1 MNIKKI
7 KNLKFKIQDSK
18 PDVFRFQLLAF
29 SFLLFAF
36 SFQLSAGTISA
47 QSSIPLTVGPARQQ
61 ITINPGESTNFAI
74 KYYNQSEI
82 PLRGVVSVA
91 DFVVDSTDGS
101 PRIIDNIDQANP
113 KFSASKWV
121 TISIDQITIAPN
133 DRTIVSGSLSVPKD
147 ARPGGRYVSVYFEPS
162 IGTPSVAGADG
173 GTTGI
178 APRIA
183 SLLYIRVNGPITEH
197 ASISNM
203 FAKSYYEYGP
213 IEVTAHITN
222 NGDYHIRPRGVF
234 TLTNPLAGVVEQSS
248 LKEANIFPDALR
260 IFSATIGEK
269 WMMGRYKI
277 TLNAFYGE
285 KAQVM
290 ERSIFV
296 WVFPWRVALVILLS
310 LVILGVI
317 ARAIYKNIILKE
329 ASLEEELFEERK
341 EIEKLKRQIGKR
353 E

>member
-1 MNIKKI
+1 MSIKSIKKI
-7 KNLKFKIQDSK
+7 II
-18 PDVFRFQLLAF
+18 LAF
-29 SFLLFAF
+29 FLATTYNLQPTTSF
-36 SFQLSAGTISA
+36 A
-47 QSSIPLTVGPARQQ
+47 QSAIPLTVGPARQQ

-74 KYYNQSEI
+74 KYYNQSEV
-82 PLRGVVSVA
+82 PLNGVVSVA

-101 PRIIDNIDQANP
+101 PRIIDNIDQGNP

-121 TISIDQITIAPN
+121 TLSIDQIAIAPN
-133 DRTIVSGSLSVPKD
+133 DRVIVSGSLSVPQD

-162 IGTPSVAGADG
+162 IGTPSVVGANG
-173 GTTGI
+173 GATGI

-183 SLLYIRVNGPITEH
+183 SLLYIRVNGPITEN
-197 ASISNM
+197 ARISNM

-213 IEVTAHITN
+213 IEVTSQIIN

-234 TLTNPLAGVVEQSS
+234 TLTNPLGGVVEQAS

-260 IFSATIGEK
+260 IFTTTIGQK

-290 ERSIFV
+290 DQSIFV
-296 WVFPWRVALVILLS
+296 WVFPWRVALVVVLS
-310 LVILGVI
+310 LIILGI
-317 ARAIYKNIILKE
+317 LIRAIYKNIILKE
-329 ASLEEELFEERK
+329 ASLEEELIAERK
-341 EIEKLKRQIGKR
+341 EIEKLKKQIGKR